1 MVAVD
6 IRHTE
11 LDDEMKAAAVE
22 AATHASENFTT
33 EKEMAAYIK
42 SQFDKKFK
50 PVWHCVAGRDFGRQ
64 CSTKDFQCQSDHSQI
79 TVGDPVKQASK

>member
-50 PVWHCVAGRDFGRQ
+50 PVWHCVAGRDFGSFVTHHGGHIIYFYIDDRAFLLFK
-64 CSTKDFQCQSDHSQI
+64 T
-79 TVGDPVKQASK
+79 G